1 MKLSIIIPAYNEE
14 KTLEAV
20 IRKVDAVK
28 LDGIDKEIVIV
39 DDCSSDSTPK
49 VMAGLNTIGLTAA
62 LKLIY
67 HDVNQGKG
75 AAIAKGIKA
84 SSGDIVIIQD
94 ADMEY
99 DPNDYARII
108 APILD
113 GRADY
118 CYGVRFAPNGAW
130 LVQPYWHTWCN
141 KVMTWVAN
149 IATGLNMSDIHTCY
163 KAFRADVIKGI
174 TITEKRFGGDTEI
187 TIKLA
192 RKHLRMYEV
201 PASYIP
207 RTLEEGKKVGLKDA
221 FRCLWCIFK
230 FTWWQAK

>member
-75 AAIAKGIKA
+75 AAIAKGIRA

-118 CYGVRFAPNGAW
+118 CSHIGIPGA
-130 LVQPYWHTWCN
+130 T
-141 KVMTWVAN
+141 K
-149 IATGLNMSDIHTCY
+149 
-163 KAFRADVIKGI
+163 
-174 TITEKRFGGDTEI
+174 
-187 TIKLA
+187 
-192 RKHLRMYEV
+192 
-201 PASYIP
+201 
-207 RTLEEGKKVGLKDA
+207 
-221 FRCLWCIFK
+221 
-230 FTWWQAK
+230 